1 MYHLL
6 QRVYPYLP
14 VQHSDLRLHQ
24 RTWFCQAFA
33 PTATTFARTSALLI
47 EKRNTMCIGL
57 QGRKNKYALFWPCRF
72 FYAAG
77 TTAQIQV
84 KVGHEHLHLNKA
96 EHFLKRGSKILQ
108 FCIFSFFF
116 LICRVCCSIT
126 LFQPKDWPQIIA
138 CFVGMLC
145 MLCKRRLQKMHVLI
159 CFLGCLPC
167 MLFKQIF
174 TNGLQQ
180 HPAFLQRFGANQS
193 LQATRP

>member
-1 MYHLL
+1 MVESAVQQSASDRFEIVIVYIYNIYIYMYHLL
-6 QRVYPYLP
+6 QRVYPYRP

-96 EHFLKRGSKILQ
+96 EHFRPGLGRVPLQLKENILPLRS
-108 FCIFSFFF
+108 FCIIF
-116 LICRVCCSIT
+116 L
-126 LFQPKDWPQIIA
+126 PMEAGP
-138 CFVGMLC
+138 
-145 MLCKRRLQKMHVLI
+145 
-159 CFLGCLPC
+159 
-167 MLFKQIF
+167 
-174 TNGLQQ
+174 
-180 HPAFLQRFGANQS
+180 
-193 LQATRP
+193 

>member
-1 MYHLL
+1 MACFVSCFHLGQDFR
-6 QRVYPYLP
+6 QRRKACHPQKNPLWP
-14 VQHSDLRLHQ
+14 LLDSNGIHSQNAVECLTCYCFYIHMHC
-24 RTWFCQAFA
+24 WPAM
-33 PTATTFARTSALLI
+33 LI
-47 EKRNTMCIGL
+47 C
-57 QGRKNKYALFWPCRF
+57 FVS
-72 FYAAG
+72 
-77 TTAQIQV
+77 QIQNLV
-84 KVGHEHLHLNKA
+84 KFYSCA
-96 EHFLKRGSKILQ
+96 RCFAHFLAALSPPFLAVHVQKRGSKILQ

-126 LFQPKDWPQIIA
+126 LFQAKDWPQIIA

-159 CFLGCLPC
+159 CFFGCLPC

-174 TNGLQQ
+174 TNRLQQ